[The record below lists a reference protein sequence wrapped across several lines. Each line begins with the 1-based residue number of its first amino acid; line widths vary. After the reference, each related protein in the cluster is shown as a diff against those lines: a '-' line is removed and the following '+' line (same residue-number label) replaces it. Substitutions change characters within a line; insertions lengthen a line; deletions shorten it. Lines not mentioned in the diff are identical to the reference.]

1 MENRPLLEVENL
13 DSGYGFLQVLWDVS
27 LIVDR
32 GEYVCLV
39 GPNGAGKST
48 TLKSIAGLVSPM
60 GGRIEFNGNVIS
72 RLPGDKICR
81 LGISYIS
88 EELNLFAGMTV
99 QENLAMGAFTID
111 DKNKIM
117 ENQDFVFKLFPV
129 LENRR
134 KQLAGTMSGGERK
147 MLALG
152 RGLMSSPS
160 LLLVDEPSLGLAPQL
175 TATVF
180 RALEVLKEKG
190 VTILLVEQNVTRT
203 LQVTD
208 RGYVLEKGK
217 IILEGASK
225 DLSQDKHVRQAY
237 LGI

>member
-1 MENRPLLEVENL
+1 MDNQSFLQIEHL

-27 LIVDR
+27 LTVRR

-48 TLKSIAGLVSPM
+48 FLKSVAGLVPPM
-60 GGRIEFNGNVIS
+60 GGRVEFCGTQIGKLS
-72 RLPGDKICR
+72 GDKICR

-99 QENLAMGAFTID
+99 QENLAMGAFTVD
-111 DKNKIM
+111 DKNRIL
-117 ENQDFVFKLFPV
+117 ENQDFVFELFPV
-129 LENRR
+129 LKDRR

-147 MLALG
+147 MLAIG
-152 RGLMSSPS
+152 RGLMSGPS

-175 TATVF
+175 TAAVF
-180 RALEVLKEKG
+180 RALGVLKKKG
-190 VTILLVEQNVTRT
+190 VTILLVEQNVTKT

-217 IILEGASK
+217 IVIEGPSLE
-225 DLSQDKHVRQAY
+225 LSQNEHVRRAY
-237 LGI
+237 LGV

>member
-27 LIVDR
+27 LIVER

-48 TLKSIAGLVSPM
+48 SLKSVAGLVSPM
-60 GGRIEFNGNVIS
+60 GGRIEFNGKLIS
-72 RLPGDKICR
+72 RLPGNKICR

-129 LENRR
+129 LERSPQTACRHHERR
-134 KQLAGTMSGGERK
+134 
-147 MLALG
+147 
-152 RGLMSSPS
+152 
-160 LLLVDEPSLGLAPQL
+160 
-175 TATVF
+175 
-180 RALEVLKEKG
+180 
-190 VTILLVEQNVTRT
+190 
-203 LQVTD
+203 
-208 RGYVLEKGK
+208 
-217 IILEGASK
+217 
-225 DLSQDKHVRQAY
+225 
-237 LGI
+237 